1 MKHIKAYENFRE
13 IYKINPNKEVVILDE
28 YLSKV
33 ANIGKSA
40 FSDKDLPDKDQRIEE
55 FRGRAGKMT
64 YNYGDDFFARLDF
77 GDEVFNN
84 IPVYMLAHK
93 DKYEVDKNIKKF
105 NL

>member
-1 MKHIKAYENFRE
+1 MKYIKIYENWKEF
-13 IYKINPNKEVVILDE
+13 YKIDPNKEVVILDE
-28 YLSKV
+28 YLPKV
-33 ANIGKSA
+33 TNIGKSA
-40 FSDKDLPDKDQRIEE
+40 FSDKDLPDKDERIEK

-64 YNYGDDFFARLDF
+64 YNHNDDFFSKVDF
-77 GDEVFNN
+77 GDEVFN